1 MPSKT
6 QSTTATPY
14 VQHWASRPTLS
25 INDAAAALNCSRSH
39 IYNEVRS
46 GRLVARRTRGRTIVL
61 TSDFDNYLNSLAT
74 LPSQAA

>member
-6 QSTTATPY
+6 QSTTAVPY

-25 INDAAAALNCSRSH
+25 MNDAAAALGCSRSH

-46 GRLVARRTRGRTIVL
+46 GKLVARASRGRTIVL
-61 TSDFDNYLNSLAT
+61 TSDFENYLSNLPT
-74 LPSQAA
+74 LPSQVV